1 MKGNGDWA
9 GKVAFITG
17 AGTGIGFGIA
27 RAFSNAGMRLALS
40 YRNEEQRER
49 CTKWFADNGREQ
61 PIWIKL
67 DVTDREA
74 FAKAADD
81 VEAHYGKIHVL
92 VNNAGVSVF
101 GPTDE
106 ASYADFDWIMG
117 VNFGGVVNGIV
128 SFVPKLKAHG
138 EGGHVVNV
146 SSMAAYLSG
155 PQAGIYTA
163 SKFAVRGLT
172 ESLRY
177 NLVPY
182 GIGVSL
188 VCPAL
193 VATDAG
199 LSALKRPDA
208 FEGSGFAPV
217 DEAELRKFASAFANG
232 MDPLEAGEKIFQ
244 GMAENKGLIFTH
256 PEFAEDFK
264 DIYETSLA
272 ALPNEEAPPE
282 RLEVERLRRAANKA
296 ALEGNKIS
304 INDLT

>member
-1 MKGNGDWA
+1 MDWK

-17 AGTGIGFGIA
+17 AGTGIGFGVA

-49 CTKWFADNGREQ
+49 CTKWFFDNDREQ

-67 DVTDREA
+67 DVTDRDG
-74 FAKAADD
+74 FANAAES
-81 VEAHYGKIHVL
+81 VMAHFGRCHVL

-106 ASYADFDWIMG
+106 ASYADYDWIMG

-128 SFVPKLKAHG
+128 SFLPKIKATG

-146 SSMAAYLSG
+146 ASMAAYLSG

-172 ESLRY
+172 ECLRY
-177 NLVPY
+177 NCVPY

-193 VATDAG
+193 VATDAWT
-199 LSALKRPDA
+199 SALKRPA
-208 FEGSGFAPV
+208 EFAQSGFAPV
-217 DEAELRKFASAFANG
+217 NEAELAQFGSAFAKG
-232 MDPLEAGEKIFQ
+232 MDPLEAGEKIFR
-244 GMAENKGLIFTH
+244 GMDRNDGLIFTH
-256 PEFAEDFK
+256 PEFADDFK

-272 ALPNEEAPPE
+272 ALPHEEAPPE

-296 ALEGNKIS
+296 ALAGAKIS

>member
-1 MKGNGDWA
+1 MDWKGR
-9 GKVAFITG
+9 VAFITG
-17 AGTGIGFGIA
+17 GGTGIGFGIA

-40 YRNEEQRER
+40 YRDEAQRAR
-49 CTKWFADNGREQ
+49 ASQWFEDNGREQ
-61 PIWIKL
+61 PLWLKL
-67 DVTDREA
+67 DVTDRDA
-74 FAKAADD
+74 FAKAADE
-81 VEAHYGKIHVL
+81 VVAHFGKVHVL

-106 ASYADFDWIMG
+106 ASYADYDWIMG

-128 SFVPKLKAHG
+128 SFVPKIKATG

-199 LSALKRPDA
+199 LSALKRPAA
-208 FEGSGFAPV
+208 FGESGFAPV
-217 DEAELRKFASAFANG
+217 NEDELRRFAGIFAGG
-232 MDPLEAGEKIFQ
+232 MDPLEVGEKILR
-244 GMAENKGLIFTH
+244 GMTENKGLIFTH
-256 PEFAEDFK
+256 PEFADDFK

-272 ALPNEEAPPE
+272 ALPDEEAPPE
-282 RLEVERLRRAANKA
+282 RLEVERMRRAANKA
-296 ALEGNKIS
+296 ALEGAKIS
-304 INDLT
+304 INDL

>member
-1 MKGNGDWA
+1 MGSGDWT

-40 YRNEEQRER
+40 YRNEEQRTR
-49 CTKWFADNGREQ
+49 CDQWFAERGREA
-61 PIWIKL
+61 PLWIKL

-74 FAKAADD
+74 FAKAADKVID
-81 VEAHYGKIHVL
+81 HFGKCHVL

-106 ASYADFDWIMG
+106 ASYADYDWIMG

-128 SFVPKLKAHG
+128 SFVPKIKETG

-217 DEAELRKFASAFANG
+217 DEAELRQFAAIFANG
-232 MDPLEAGEKIFQ
+232 MDPLEAGEKILR
-244 GMAENKGLIFTH
+244 GMTDDQGLIFTH

-272 ALPNEEAPPE
+272 ALPDEVAPPE

-296 ALEGNKIS
+296 ALEGAKIS
-304 INDLT
+304 INDLS